1 MSSNQFPKTDN
12 NVPAK
17 PFKLTGRNTST
28 LKANDIQSST
38 ETSSS
43 RAQQPRES
51 TPTPSVS
58 SAPGTSSRHRI
69 LSPESIPL
77 ETRRRQQM
85 RASSAAPTTFNTR
98 EEAAAASLM
107 SMREDQGPQSS
118 QHKRH
123 ASLSSPAPTNQ
134 KVRKAAEGSVR
145 ASGTYGEQR
154 QDQRPLMYQATPAAQ
169 LRASVPPQINQQQPR
184 TNRQGLN
191 DIRQRLLGPHQ
202 GPSAAV
208 GHPQAPFS
216 PTPTASAA
224 GNRTNPQFPVPVDP
238 PFFPRDYTGK
248 KIVGKPPSS
257 PAAIATANHVIA
269 GLRAVRDFAEQEYG
283 FTRAETKQ
291 MFMDA
296 TKFIREDAAREKEE
310 KRKKQMEMQEEGAK
324 EKVGSSKDRS
334 SVGDGDGRK
343 SGQQ

>member
-17 PFKLTGRNTST
+17 PFKLTGRTTST
-28 LKANDIQSST
+28 LKANDIQT
-38 ETSSS
+38 FAGTSAS
-43 RAQQPRES
+43 RAQQTRES

-58 SAPGTSSRHRI
+58 SAPGTSSRRRI
-69 LSPESIPL
+69 LLPESATL
-77 ETRRRQQM
+77 EPQGRQQM

-123 ASLSSPAPTNQ
+123 ASLSSPTPTNQ

-145 ASGTYGEQR
+145 TSGTYGEQR

-169 LRASVPPQINQQQPR
+169 LRASAPPQINQQQPR
-184 TNRQGLN
+184 TSRQGLN

-208 GHPQAPFS
+208 GHPQAPFP

-224 GNRTNPQFPVPVDP
+224 GHHTNPQFPAPVDP
-238 PFFPRDYTGK
+238 PFYPRDYTGK

-257 PAAIATANHVIA
+257 PAAIAAANHMIA
-269 GLRAVRDFAEQEYG
+269 GLKAVRDFAEQEYG

-296 TKFIREDAAREKEE
+296 TKFLREDLAREKEE
-310 KRKKQMEMQEEGAK
+310 KKQVEMQEEAKAKAEAGKSKRRGSGA
-324 EKVGSSKDRS
+324 
-334 SVGDGDGRK
+334 DGDGK
-343 SGQQ
+343 MGGEQ

>member
-17 PFKLTGRNTST
+17 PFKLTGRTTST
-28 LKANDIQSST
+28 PKANDVQT
-38 ETSSS
+38 FAGTSAS

-58 SAPGTSSRHRI
+58 SAPGASSRRKT
-69 LSPESIPL
+69 LLPESATL
-77 ETRRRQQM
+77 EAKGRQHM
-85 RASSAAPTTFNTR
+85 RASSATPTTFNTR

-107 SMREDQGPQSS
+107 SMREDYGRQSS

-123 ASLSSPAPTNQ
+123 ASLSSPTPPNQ

-145 ASGTYGEQR
+145 ASDTYSEQR
-154 QDQRPLMYQATPAAQ
+154 QDQRPLMYQATPATESRNSA
-169 LRASVPPQINQQQPR
+169 PPQIYQQQPR
-184 TNRQGLN
+184 ASRQGLN

-202 GPSAAV
+202 GPNAAA
-208 GHPQAPFS
+208 GHPQAPFQ
-216 PTPTASAA
+216 PTPTVSTA
-224 GNRTNPQFPVPVDP
+224 GNRTNPQFPAPVDP
-238 PFFPRDYTGK
+238 PFYPRDYTGK

-257 PAAIATANHVIA
+257 PAAIAAANHMIA
-269 GLRAVRDFAEQEYG
+269 GLKAVRDFAEQEYG

-296 TKFIREDAAREKEE
+296 TKFLREDPAREKEG
-310 KRKKQMEMQEEGAK
+310 KKQVEMQEAGK
-324 EKVGSSKDRS
+324 EEAGKSKRRGSG
-334 SVGDGDGRK
+334 GDGDGRK
-343 SGQQ
+343 GGEH